1 MLTSAYD
8 SIFSRFIV
16 RVTDYGFATQDE
28 QLVSEMMQHWLHAA
42 LSKPEVRKLFSSIQ
56 ADDDVE
62 QIEYEMRESL
72 DEDSDVEFVEEMLA
86 TGMIVQWV
94 SPQYHSVLNTSQMFT
109 NSEQKFYS
117 QSQHLSEL
125 KGMYE
130 KAQTDFRKLVR
141 DRAYALAVINGVSS

>member
-62 QIEYEMRESL
+62 QIEYEMRFS
-72 DEDSDVEFVEEMLA
+72 
-86 TGMIVQWV
+86 G
-94 SPQYHSVLNTSQMFT
+94 
-109 NSEQKFYS
+109 
-117 QSQHLSEL
+117 
-125 KGMYE
+125 
-130 KAQTDFRKLVR
+130 LVHNIIP
-141 DRAYALAVINGVSS
+141 Y